1 MIEAIHGVINA
12 ISGFLYQPYIV
23 PLFLVAP
30 DFISPSAPDF
40 ADSPV
45 RRVNQGRKR
54 KAER

>member
-23 PLFLVAP
+23 PLFLVAL